1 MTRRMPWTSTTAT
14 LPHLQKVFLYLF
26 KLFPEKVHLKVNC
39 YLVMEFTEKVL
50 YQVKNY
56 QYKKDMKVQYP
67 VADYLYKQITQKAP
81 HHRPSTTQGRHSQIH
96 RAACR

>member
-1 MTRRMPWTSTTAT
+1 
-14 LPHLQKVFLYLF
+14 
-26 KLFPEKVHLKVNC
+26 
-39 YLVMEFTEKVL
+39 MEFTEKVL

-81 HHRPSTTQGRHSQIH
+81 HHRPSTIRAQLSQT
-96 RAACR
+96 RRDACR